1 MATYVISDLHGQF
14 GIFESLL
21 KKAKFSKNDKLYML
35 GDAIDRGPDGIKI
48 LQYVMNAPNM
58 EFMLGNHELMMLSA
72 VPEGG
77 EAPAS
82 YAKLPEP
89 HMGRWIKRNGGN
101 KTYYKYK
108 LLKKEERVKLI
119 SWLKTRRLLIK
130 VEAGGNAF
138 LLTHSY
144 FDVKKIDVPF
154 NELSYDEAWDILWK
168 SPYRDD
174 LFIDHSEYA
183 ALSPM
188 KVVLGHVPVFAAD
201 RDKTVLEPLF
211 DGNIINVDGACA
223 VSKGKYSKFTGGI
236 LLRLDDLKFFTTTF
250 GELRG
255 E

>member
-1 MATYVISDLHGQF
+1 MATYAVSDLHGQF
-14 GIFESLL
+14 DIFMSLL
-21 KKAKFSKNDKLYML
+21 KKAGFGKDDKLYML

-48 LQYVMNAPNM
+48 LKYVKDAPNM
-58 EFMLGNHELMMLSA
+58 EFLLGNHELMMLSTLDPSG
-72 VPEGG
+72 V
-77 EAPAS
+77 APAS
-82 YAKLPEP
+82 YGKLPEP
-89 HMGRWIKRNGGN
+89 HAGRWIKRNGGN

-108 LLKKEERVKLI
+108 LLKKQERIELLEWLSTRKL
-119 SWLKTRRLLIK
+119 LKQVT
-130 VEAGGNAF
+130 AGGRTF

-144 FDVKKIDVPF
+144 FDTEKIDIPL
-154 NELSYDEAWDILWK
+154 NEIPYEKAWDILWK